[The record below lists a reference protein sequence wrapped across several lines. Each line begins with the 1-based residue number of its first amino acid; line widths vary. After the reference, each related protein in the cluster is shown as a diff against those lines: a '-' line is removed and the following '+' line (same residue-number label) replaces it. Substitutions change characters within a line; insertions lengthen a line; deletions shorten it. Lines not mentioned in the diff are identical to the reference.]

1 MMKKKTN
8 YKNWMPKGM
17 IWGTAAGCAV
27 CLMMFLVFGVSGLL
41 AAGTLKTI
49 LTVIFLTG
57 TVVLLL
63 AAVWMVL
70 MYRAFSYDGKRQMSR
85 QIIDGVAAKVV
96 LPDGG
101 CGLDVGCGSGA
112 LTIAVA
118 MRNPQARMIG
128 IDRWGVEYSSFSKNL
143 CEENARA
150 EGVTNTS
157 FAKGDALKLDFADET
172 FDAVCS
178 NYVYHN
184 IPSFNRQEVLM
195 ETLRVLK
202 KGGTFAIHDIFSR
215 QKYGDMQMFVQRL
228 KNMGYEQVELIDTTK
243 GLFMSHWEASWMA
256 LKGSA
261 ILVGKK

>member
-1 MMKKKTN
+1 MKPN

-17 IWGTAAGCAV
+17 IWGTLAGCAV
-27 CLMMFLVFGVSGLL
+27 ALVLFLVFGVSGLL
-41 AAGTLKTI
+41 EAGVLKTI
-49 LTVIFLTG
+49 LKVVFLVLTI
-57 TVVLLL
+57 VLLL
-63 AAVWMVL
+63 ATMWMVI
-70 MYRAFSYDGKRQMSR
+70 MYRAFSYNGKRQMSR

-96 LPDGG
+96 LPEGG
-101 CGLDVGCGSGA
+101 RGLDVGCGSGA

-118 MRNPQARMIG
+118 KRNPQARMTG
-128 IDRWGVEYSSFSKNL
+128 IDRWGVEYSSFSKTL
-143 CEENARA
+143 CEENACA
-150 EGVTNTS
+150 EGISNTS

-184 IPSFNRQEVLM
+184 IPSLDRQEILM

-228 KNMGYEQVELIDTTK
+228 RNMGYADVQLIPTDN
-243 GLFMSHWEASWMA
+243 GLFMTRREATWLA

-261 ILVGKK
+261 ILMGKK